1 MFKLKACVNI
11 TLLLERI
18 SRLGIHLY
26 DVFKQHLIMNP
37 YAFLTASCREFTL
50 LSWSKIRMR
59 KYINSPYLEKI
70 DLARGVQPAFVAQ
83 VLIISLCFHSS
94 FTQFCYQPSYCKPYI
109 LGQVVTSFSC
119 DIPSPLI
126 LCTGETPCYVLVVKP
141 RCLSNLIRAMYMTY
155 LAGSA
160 SSVQV
165 RNILSM

>member
-1 MFKLKACVNI
+1 LYCIKYDRYCITGSVLYTASPETPEHQCCHQHYLPLLVTMFKLKVCVNI

-59 KYINSPYLEKI
+59 KYINSPYLEKL

-109 LGQVVTSFSC
+109 LGQVV
-119 DIPSPLI
+119 PL
-126 LCTGETPCYVLVVKP
+126 LVVIY
-141 RCLSNLIRAMYMTY
+141 LSP
-155 LAGSA
+155 
-160 SSVQV
+160 
-165 RNILSM
+165 